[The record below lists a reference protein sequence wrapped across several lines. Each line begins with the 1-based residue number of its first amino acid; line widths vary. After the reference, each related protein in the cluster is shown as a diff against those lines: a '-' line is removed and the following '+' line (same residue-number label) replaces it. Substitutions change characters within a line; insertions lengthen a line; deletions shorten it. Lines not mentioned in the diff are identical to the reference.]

1 MDREARREDNLSL
14 SAITGGDRT
23 GSATSRLA
31 KRLNRRFNQDRN
43 FSNRSSQS
51 ILFSVNPA
59 IFCPRGCAVSVSK
72 SMLCAVI
79 AFVTT
84 YVTIWLLNGNPHL
97 FQVGLIALA
106 VVFGVNVG
114 VRYRN
119 RLDS

>member
-1 MDREARREDNLSL
+1 M
-14 SAITGGDRT
+14 
-23 GSATSRLA
+23 
-31 KRLNRRFNQDRN
+31 
-43 FSNRSSQS
+43 
-51 ILFSVNPA
+51 
-59 IFCPRGCAVSVSK
+59 SVSK

-114 VRYRN
+114 VRYRT
-119 RLDS
+119 RFES